1 MLVEPCDEE
10 ELETLCTGINFQF
23 KSILQNMT
31 HALLQCLNHSL
42 YEFIEQEDC
51 PETCMCQ
58 SAPRDY
64 PGRRNLQG
72 SGVAKGYCFYYCDT
86 EGYCGVSQEAKAQ
99 GLNCKLCR
107 MKFYGY

>member
-1 MLVEPCDEE
+1 MHRY
-10 ELETLCTGINFQF
+10 QF
-23 KSILQNMT
+23 SVQKHFANNSGMT
-31 HALLQCLNHSL
+31 HALLQCLNDSL